1 LKSCLNK
8 YRVFFIIWNQS
19 WPYALIIMSCVLE
32 KCRLHFLWRL
42 NSALFILPFDLCVKI
57 LLFRSAFHFT
67 LVYSTGISIDPLFYV
82 VLHYLIKFKKNLWL
96 YFQIFEIYFL
106 NRLKLPLFVIFI
118 FFSVN
123 LINKFYANP
132 FPRKGLHRYNLY
144 VLDYACFMD
153 EIICVID
160 VFISSGS
167 QSKENFMSKRLKI
180 NLNFSHV
187 IL

>member
-1 LKSCLNK
+1 MLNSCLNK

-118 FFSVN
+118 FFLWIW
-123 LINKFYANP
+123 LIN
-132 FPRKGLHRYNLY
+132 
-144 VLDYACFMD
+144 FMLTLFHVKV
-153 EIICVID
+153 CID
-160 VFISSGS
+160 TISMFWIMRVSWT
-167 QSKENFMSKRLKI
+167 KLF
-180 NLNFSHV
+180 V
-187 IL
+187 